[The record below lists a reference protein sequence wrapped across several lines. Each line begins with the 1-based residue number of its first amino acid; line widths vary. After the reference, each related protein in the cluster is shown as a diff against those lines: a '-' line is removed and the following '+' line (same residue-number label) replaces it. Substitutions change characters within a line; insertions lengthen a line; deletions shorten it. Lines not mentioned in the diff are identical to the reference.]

1 MEQPGDDT
9 LASWEDWGDVDDED
23 DVTELTEGVDAYCVH
38 VFSGP
43 PCYHLS
49 LGDII
54 RGNERSYRIE
64 HKLGHGAFST
74 VWLAFEIES
83 QTTVALKIGRTL
95 TTVGEVEY
103 RGHQGIRQAI
113 SDSTHHHL
121 VTSSSAFSL
130 PGRTASDSH
139 FVMVLPLLGPDLQ
152 TYLGS
157 WDKNPD
163 ASTRMYIARD
173 ILQSLACLHP
183 HNFIH
188 RGTFQSLTETS

>member
-1 MEQPGDDT
+1 MEQLGDNT
-9 LASWEDWGDVDDED
+9 LASWEDWGDIDDED
-23 DVTELTEGVDAYCVH
+23 DVTELTEGVDAYCIH
-38 VFSGP
+38 VFPGP
-43 PCYHLS
+43 PCYPLS
-49 LGDII
+49 LGHII
-54 RGNERSYRIE
+54 RGNEKSCRIE

-95 TTVGEVEY
+95 TTAGEVEY
-103 RGHQGIRQAI
+103 RAHQEIRQAI
-113 SDSTHHHL
+113 PDATIHHL

-157 WDKNPD
+157 WDKSPN
-163 ASTRMYIARD
+163 ASTRMCIARD
-173 ILQSLACLHP
+173 ILQSLACLHS
-183 HNFIH
+183 HNSIH
-188 RGTFQSLTETS
+188 RGTIES